1 MSDDETNLPSLE
13 EIYGK
18 SAEALIAE
26 GTERWAAQKAAADPT
41 KEAWELVAF
50 RPDPE
55 VAAIL
60 SRFADQRA
68 KDALTNP
75 NPPTTSLLT

>member
-1 MSDDETNLPSLE
+1 MRDDASTAPSLE
-13 EIYGK
+13 EVCGK

-26 GTERWAAQKAAADPT
+26 GTASWTAQKAAVNPSL
-41 KEAWELVAF
+41 EPWELVVF

-55 VAAIL
+55 VASIL

-68 KDALTNP
+68 KMP
-75 NPPTTSLLT
+75 